1 MGLFDFLKKK
11 TNNRANFGAEICTT
25 RSSMDHEMNDE
36 LFRKITHDVAVFMN
50 AANITTDPMLKFLK
64 DDKGLLDGMVFGAT
78 VAPAYTSIKR
88 QNPEQYLLITGM
100 HAFGYGIYVTG
111 SQSRLGKS
119 ITEYTNDDV
128 LDITSAKTHVDAY
141 ELGLRTL
148 GVDPS
153 SNNKQVLDQIIVT
166 AMHSLKNNST
176 VPLDDTNIRTYMQ
189 VLFNA
194 GVTIF
199 YRK

>member
-1 MGLFDFLKKK
+1 
-11 TNNRANFGAEICTT
+11 
-25 RSSMDHEMNDE
+25 
-36 LFRKITHDVAVFMN
+36 
-50 AANITTDPMLKFLK
+50 
-64 DDKGLLDGMVFGAT
+64 
-78 VAPAYTSIKR
+78 
-88 QNPEQYLLITGM
+88 M

-176 VPLDDTNIRTYMQ
+176 VPLDDINIRTYMQ